1 MKKYNKPSVNIV
13 SLNSSENIA
22 KLTFDSIQNK
32 LVRDYLYSDN
42 KTYKVSV
49 YTVTSSVIAS
59 GKES

>member
-1 MKKYNKPSVNIV
+1 MKKYNKPSVNVV

-22 KLTFDSIQNK
+22 RLTFDDIQSNM
-32 LVRDYLYSDN
+32 VRDYIYSD

-49 YTVTSSVIAS
+49 YTVSSSVLVS